1 MAQVLSRST
10 RDALLDAA
18 YDAAVAGDW
27 ARTRMLDVA
36 RAAGLSRQTLYNE
49 FGSKDALAQALA
61 MREIQRFIDG
71 TERALDE
78 SHPDDPIQ
86 AVAAAALYTFQQAA
100 DNPLLKAA
108 LVDDTSG
115 LLAFLTNRGE
125 PAISAARVSF
135 ETYYSTHWP
144 HLSPDA
150 ITRAAEAIT
159 RLTVSYLV
167 LPADDPAEVVADRLA
182 DLART
187 LLSSRA
193 EHDAFFARGARPL
206 LRARSTTLREETD
219 R

>member
-1 MAQVLSRST
+1 VTAQPVST
-10 RDALLDAA
+10 ARVPYPTA
-18 YDAAVAGDW
+18 
-27 ARTRMLDVA
+27 ARTLLRDTIINAVDDLARSRGWSATTMSDVA
-36 RAAGLSRQTLYNE
+36 AAAGVSRQTLYNE

-167 LPADDPAEVVADRLA
+167 LPADVPAEVVAARLA

-193 EHDAFFARGARPL
+193 EHDPPRGN
-206 LRARSTTLREETD
+206 
-219 R
+219 